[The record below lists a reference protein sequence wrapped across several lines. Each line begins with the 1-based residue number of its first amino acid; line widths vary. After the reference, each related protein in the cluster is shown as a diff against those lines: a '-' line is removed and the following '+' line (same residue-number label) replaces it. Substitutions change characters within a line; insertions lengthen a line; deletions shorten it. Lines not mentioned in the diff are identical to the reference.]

1 MASSTYRHVP
11 AVDKAARI
19 LTVLRSGGEAVGIS
33 EIARRIGASKG
44 TVRDILLTLSAH
56 GLVQR
61 DESGRFCSD
70 GAAPDLRA
78 LARPALDALA
88 LEFGETAF
96 LGTVD
101 GDAVVIA
108 AVAEPATAL
117 HMSAP
122 VGRRVP
128 IGVGAHGKVL
138 LRGERVGLDDEE
150 YLKGVRAAAAPIV
163 DAAGRAIAALIVVGF
178 TARVSL
184 AELRRIGRRIEQEA
198 TSISARL
205 NARAA

>member
-19 LTVLRSGGEAVGIS
+19 LSVLRSGEALGIS
-33 EIARRIGASKG
+33 EIARRIAASKG

-61 DESGRFCSD
+61 DDAGRFTSD

-88 LEFGETAF
+88 REFGETAF

-101 GDAVVIA
+101 GDAIVIA
-108 AVAEPATAL
+108 AVAEPSTDL

-122 VGRRVP
+122 LGRRVP
-128 IGVGAHGKVL
+128 IDVGAHSKVL
-138 LRGERVGLDDEE
+138 LGAERVGFDDEE
-150 YLKGVRAAAAPIV
+150 YLKGVRAAAAPII
-163 DAAGRAIAALIVVGF
+163 DATGRAVATLLVVGF

-184 AELRRIGRRIEQEA
+184 AELRRIGRRVAQEA
-198 TSISARL
+198 ASISARL
-205 NARAA
+205 SARAA

>member
-1 MASSTYRHVP
+1 MVSSTYRHVP

-19 LTVLRSGGEAVGIS
+19 LSVLRSGEDLGIS

-61 DESGRFCSD
+61 DDSGRFTSD
-70 GAAPDLRA
+70 GAMPDLRSV
-78 LARPALDALA
+78 ARPALASLA
-88 LEFGETAF
+88 REFGETAF

-101 GDAVVIA
+101 GDAIVIA
-108 AVAEPATAL
+108 AVAEPATDL

-122 VGRRVP
+122 LGRRVP
-128 IGVGAHGKVL
+128 IDVGAHSKVL

-150 YLKGVRAAAAPIV
+150 YLKGVRAAAAPVV
-163 DAAGRAIAALIVVGF
+163 DAAGRAIAVLIVVGF

-184 AELRRIGRRIEQEA
+184 AELRRIGRRIARHAAEVG
-198 TSISARL
+198 ARL